1 MNEEELL
8 LALLD
13 KKDRHPQRKAENIL
27 KDEVPSYRRLGLPAY
42 EDQYIYVT
50 PEESRCLYHR
60 CGKLMVTW
68 RSFLV
73 VLVEV
78 HKDPGYEDI
87 RVSFFPPA
95 IISKDDTEHEDAHSS
110 GQSEEL
116 DDLFDEE
123 IVKLESE
130 PIISHK
136 SKGQWIIS
144 KSDGSLLLDLSD
156 AECDLIIDRQKAR
169 LILSALPE
177 ISRLAMPRRKH
188 SRL

>member
-8 LALLD
+8 FVLLE
-13 KKDRHPQRKAENIL
+13 KKDRHPQLKNENNL
-27 KDEVPSYRRLGLPAY
+27 SDEVPSYRRLGLPVY

-50 PEESRCLYHR
+50 PEDAHRLYHR
-60 CGKLMVTW
+60 RGKLMVSW
-68 RSFLV
+68 RSFLA

-95 IISKDDTEHEDAHSS
+95 IITKEDTQNEDAHSS
-110 GQSEEL
+110 SQSEDL
-116 DDLFDEE
+116 DGFFDNER
-123 IVKLESE
+123 VKIESD
-130 PIISHK
+130 PTRSHK
-136 SKGQWIIS
+136 SQGQWIIS

-156 AECDLIIDRQKAR
+156 SECDLVIDRQKAR

-177 ISRLAMPRRKH
+177 ISRLGIPRQKH
-188 SRL
+188 SR